1 MLNQL
6 IRASGVVARV
16 ALERHLFTVID
27 VRNLTIIINPPN
39 KKKPE
44 ANDAIVTLVKNTVIN
59 AIQRSELE
67 SLFIVGNH
75 CAHPRETVTKED
87 VKRLIDRGREL
98 ASIIV

>member
-44 ANDAIVTLVKNTVIN
+44 ANDAIVTLVN
-59 AIQRSELE
+59 
-67 SLFIVGNH
+67 GNH